1 MLGERELGMAKLE
14 TTNQVK
20 PPIVRL
26 ISFGAGSPGISKALN
41 RVQKQGDVF
50 PLIDEVRV
58 FTELDLDEDYM
69 TSFGKLLSDNP
80 TGYGLWSWKSHLIDL
95 ELARLRE
102 GDVLIYVDAGVEIN
116 KRGASRFSYYLDH
129 LAQHD
134 VLLFSLDHQQRHW
147 TKMNS
152 QILRLDKHY
161 FRNQLVAGILMF
173 RVSSKSRA
181 FVSDWSK
188 LCKADQ
194 GELLKDPVAGTE
206 EHHVNLVEHRHDQ
219 SILSRVAFDHDLPT
233 IPDETMFRPWGQGIN
248 YPFLALRNTRSSH
261 SWIWWA
267 TRTPFALWHLIY
279 FVSNPKLMKKKLTGL
294 NQKTSKPR

>member
-1 MLGERELGMAKLE
+1 MDKPDSIDQA
-14 TTNQVK
+14 K

-26 ISFGAGSPGISKALN
+26 ITFGAGAPGISKALD
-41 RVQKQGDVF
+41 RVKKQSDVF
-50 PLIDEVRV
+50 PLIDEIRV

-69 TSFGKLLSDNP
+69 TSFGELLADNP
-80 TGYGLWSWKSHLIDL
+80 TGYGLWSWKSHLIGL

-116 KRGASRFSYYLDH
+116 KRGVSRFSYYLDH

-134 VLLFSLDHQQRHW
+134 VLLFSQDHQQRHW
-147 TKMNS
+147 TKMDS
-152 QILRLDKHY
+152 RILRLDKHY

-194 GELLKDPVAGTE
+194 GELLKDPLAGTKE
-206 EHHVNLVEHRHDQ
+206 QHVQLVEHRHDQ
-219 SILSRVAFDHDLPT
+219 SILSRVAFEHDLPT
-233 IPDETMFRPWGQGIN
+233 IPDETMFRPWRQGVN
-248 YPFLALRNTRSSH
+248 YPFLALRNTRSRH

-279 FVSNPKLMKKKLTGL
+279 FVSNPKLMKKRLTLL
-294 NQKTSKPR
+294 NQKVANPS